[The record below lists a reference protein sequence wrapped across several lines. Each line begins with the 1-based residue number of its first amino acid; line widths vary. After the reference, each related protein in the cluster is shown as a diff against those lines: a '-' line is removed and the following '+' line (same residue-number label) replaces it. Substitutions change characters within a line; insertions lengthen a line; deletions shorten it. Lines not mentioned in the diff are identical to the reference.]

1 MSIQCSIIWFF
12 TENLA
17 HKADYERHRHVKRW
31 TEDAKRLR
39 AQHSNR
45 NDTNSWLLHRST
57 KYSRPNSRF
66 KTGVLNCQR
75 AMDGVSGRYGSIGEC
90 IF

>member
-45 NDTNSWLLHRST
+45 NDTNSWLLHRT
-57 KYSRPNSRF
+57 KKNHCTSATNEQEFGDGRVPWMAHYSCVVRR
-66 KTGVLNCQR
+66 
-75 AMDGVSGRYGSIGEC
+75 
-90 IF
+90 